1 MALCHPKPTKAGAF
15 FWRLPT
21 DSYSAQ
27 TGTSARAME
36 GIRVN
41 GDYSRPACYPPGM
54 SRLLVLLLAGSLLA
68 SCAVFEPIG
77 NFLAEAKAL
86 GFEPHLNQS

>member
-1 MALCHPKPTKAGAF
+1 MP
-15 FWRLPT
+15 
-21 DSYSAQ
+21 
-27 TGTSARAME
+27 
-36 GIRVN
+36 RV
-41 GDYSRPACYPPGM
+41 
-54 SRLLVLLLAGSLLA
+54 LVLLLAGSLLA

>member
-1 MALCHPKPTKAGAF
+1 MGLSATSA
-15 FWRLPT
+15 WRILTSLGGPL
-21 DSYSAQ
+21 SVMK

-36 GIRVN
+36 GIRVS

-54 SRLLVLLLAGSLLA
+54 SRVLVLLLAGSLLA